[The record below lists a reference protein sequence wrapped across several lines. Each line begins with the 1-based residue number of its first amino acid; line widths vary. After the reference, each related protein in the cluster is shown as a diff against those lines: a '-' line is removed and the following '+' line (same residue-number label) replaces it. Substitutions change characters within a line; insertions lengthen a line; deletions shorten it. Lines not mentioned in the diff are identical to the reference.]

1 MVKKNPRF
9 LSDPSVREVLN
20 TDSVEITG
28 HFTVEEA
35 QNLASL
41 LKAGALPVKMKEEFS
56 TSVGAKFGQ
65 HSLDTTVTAGII
77 GVLVVF
83 LFMIGYYR
91 LPGIIATVTLCIYI
105 YLTLLIFYLL
115 HGVLTLPGIAALVLG
130 VGMAVDANIITY
142 ERIKEEIRVGRTI
155 KAAFQAGNKSSFVA
169 IFDANITTILAA
181 AVLFVYGNSSVK
193 GFATML
199 IISILLSFLTAVYG
213 ARIFLGF
220 WVNSNLLKNRPG
232 WFGVNRKHI
241 HSLSEN
247 VDTHDLTTHFDK
259 FDFVKHRK
267 IFYTISLA
275 LTIIGII
282 ILCIFRLNLS
292 IDFSKGTSL
301 QIMANQPL
309 TEQQIKSDLQALHL
323 TSEDIVLG
331 GNKNQMGVV
340 RFKDDFSKQEELKVK
355 SYFEKKYGEHTTNIS
370 KVSPTVGKELA
381 KNALLSLI
389 IAAIGIVIY
398 VSLRFEWRM
407 GLSAVLGLIHDAF
420 LIVAFFSIT
429 RLEVDLTFIAA
440 VLTIVGYSIN
450 DTIVTF
456 DRIRDNLK
464 SKGRLKTTEDIAN
477 TVNAGIRQ
485 TLTRSINTVLTVV
498 ITALALFIFGSES
511 IRNFSIA
518 LLVGLVMGCYSSIFI
533 SAQLWFDFKKREL
546 KKKGPLKTVKEKR
559 KWSDEPQV

>member
-1 MVKKNPRF
+1 
-9 LSDPSVREVLN
+9 
-20 TDSVEITG
+20 
-28 HFTVEEA
+28 
-35 QNLASL
+35 
-41 LKAGALPVKMKEEFS
+41 
-56 TSVGAKFGQ
+56 
-65 HSLDTTVTAGII
+65 
-77 GVLVVF
+77 
-83 LFMIGYYR
+83 MIGYYR
-91 LPGIIATVTLCIYI
+91 LPGIIATVTLMIYI
-105 YLTLLIFYLL
+105 YLTLLIFYLI

-155 KAAFQAGNKSSFVA
+155 KSAFHAGNKSSFIA

-213 ARIFLGF
+213 ARIFLGL

-241 HSLSEN
+241 HNLAEN
-247 VDTHDLTTHFDK
+247 VDTHDLSTHFDK
-259 FDFVKHRK
+259 YDFVKHRK
-267 IFYTISLA
+267 IFYSISIA
-275 LTIIGII
+275 LTVVGII
-282 ILCIFRLNLS
+282 FLAVFRLNLS
-292 IDFSKGTSL
+292 IDFSKGTRL
-301 QIMANQPL
+301 QIMAQQPL
-309 TEQQIKSDLQALHL
+309 TEQQIQALHL

-331 GNKNQMGVV
+331 GNKNQVGVV
-340 RFKDDFSKQEELKVK
+340 RFKEDFSKQEEEKVK
-355 SYFEKKYGEHTTNIS
+355 SYFDNKYGKNTTSLS

-381 KNALLSLI
+381 KNAIVSLI
-389 IAAIGIVIY
+389 IAAIGIIIY

-407 GLSAVLGLIHDAF
+407 GLASIVSLLHDAF
-420 LIVAFFSIT
+420 LIVAFFSLT

-456 DRIRDNLK
+456 DRIRDNMK
-464 SKGRLKTTEDIAN
+464 SKGRLKTEEDIAN
-477 TVNAGIRQ
+477 IVNAGIRQ

-518 LLVGLVMGCYSSIFI
+518 LLVGLIMGCYSSIFI
-533 SAQLWFDFKKREL
+533 GAQLWFDLKKKEL